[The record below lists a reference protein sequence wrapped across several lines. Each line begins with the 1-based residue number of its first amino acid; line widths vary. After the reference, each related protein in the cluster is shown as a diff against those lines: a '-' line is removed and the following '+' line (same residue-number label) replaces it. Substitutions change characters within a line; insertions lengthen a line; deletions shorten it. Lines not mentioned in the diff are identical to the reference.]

1 MREEYISQTTRLEM
15 LETAVLELSKEVK
28 KQAEISLEDVKEE
41 MQQSMARTSKQV
53 QEAIK

>member
-1 MREEYISQTTRLEM
+1 M